1 MKFSE
6 IKKIR
11 NFCGSL
17 VSSPDWREVVA
28 EIESNNTDFTID
40 NVRFIDSDEIDGIQ
54 ADELGNDEYMLGCF
68 NSNFLAEVLE
78 IDQDVIDAMQ
88 NAEAHEAIGKLIKSL
103 GKLEELQRE
112 YASADGYGHH
122 FNSYDFGEDELCI
135 AGRMFHVFDN
145 RR

>member
-11 NFCGSL
+11 KFCGSL

-54 ADELGNDEYMLGCF
+54 ADELGNDEYILGCF

-88 NAEAHEAIGKLIKSL
+88 NAEAYEEIGKLIKSL

-122 FNSYDFGEDELCI
+122 FNIYDSGEDELCI
-135 AGRMFHVFDN
+135 ACRMFHVFDN